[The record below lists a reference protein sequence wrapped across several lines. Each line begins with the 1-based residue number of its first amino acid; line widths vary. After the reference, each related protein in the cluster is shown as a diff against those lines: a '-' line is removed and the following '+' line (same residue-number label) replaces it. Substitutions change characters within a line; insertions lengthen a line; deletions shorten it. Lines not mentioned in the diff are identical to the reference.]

1 MKTFIVIQQ
10 YAWCN
15 DGGCGIEYASDLI
28 QFNNRDEAI
37 SHGFE
42 LAECDDFNIGVLED
56 GHLVS
61 FDYMDKPVGNG
72 KGVNSDT
79 LAQIA
84 ELIGLESIE
93 SKGAQK

>member
-37 SHGFE
+37 SHGF
-42 LAECDDFNIGVLED
+42 
-56 GHLVS
+56 
-61 FDYMDKPVGNG
+61 
-72 KGVNSDT
+72 
-79 LAQIA
+79 
-84 ELIGLESIE
+84 
-93 SKGAQK
+93 